1 MKKLWVFVSIAI
13 VAIALGGCQKEAE
26 MTDGQE
32 VITEEAAEVVEDI
45 EAEEETEVAAEEAPA
60 QPEEVVVEEVVVQ
73 EEVAVVEEPAQEQE
87 VPVIEE
93 AVVEQIDLEA
103 VVVTVNGQEIIEEE
117 VSVEVTRMAEMQ
129 KKRMPPGMEMPESMQ
144 QQMRT
149 RVVDMKIEQIL
160 MSQEMEKNNIA
171 AVTDEQTI
179 EEIKKI
185 AGQRDQSLE
194 DVEAEIAKM
203 GMTMEDIKGQI
214 RSQIQMK
221 ALMEKL
227 SPDAVVTEADAQK
240 FYDENPQ
247 HFEQKEQVQAS
258 HILCGKRGIKAD
270 EYPAELEKIQAAK
283 ARLDA
288 GEAFDVVAKDVSTC
302 PSSAKGGDLG
312 FFGKGQMDPA
322 FEKAA
327 FELEVGQTTDIVKT
341 SFGYHLIK
349 LTDKKEAEKKSFEEA
364 KDQIT
369 QFLTQQEQRKFWGA
383 YSKTMRDNATIEFS
397 ETEQAARDAAE
408 KAAAEAAAARAA
420 QRGAPR
426 PLQPMPAPQ
435 PVEE

>member
-129 KKRMPPGMEMPESMQ
+129 KKRMPPGMAMPESMQ
-144 QQMRT
+144 QQMRN
-149 RVVDMKIEQIL
+149 RVVDMKVEQVL
-160 MSQEMEKNNIA
+160 LSQELEENDIA
-171 AVTDEQTI
+171 AVTDEQVT

-185 AGQRDQSLE
+185 ASQKGQTME
-194 DVEAEIAKM
+194 EVEAEIAKM
-203 GMTMEDIKGQI
+203 GMTLEDIKGQV
-214 RSQIQMK
+214 RMQMQMT
-221 ALMEKL
+221 ALME
-227 SPDAVVTEADAQK
+227 SVNPESVVTEADAKK

-247 HFEQKEQVQAS
+247 HFAQKEQVQAS
-258 HILCGKRGIKAD
+258 HILCGKRGIKED
-270 EYPAELEKIQAAK
+270 EYPAELEKIEAAQ

-288 GEAFDVVAKDVSTC
+288 GETFEDVAKDVSTC

-327 FELEVGQTTDIVKT
+327 FELEVGQTTGVVKT

-349 LTDKKEAEKKSFEEA
+349 VTDKKDAETKSFEEA
-364 KDQIT
+364 QEQIT
-369 QFLTQQEQRKFWGA
+369 QFLTRQKQQGFWA
-383 YSKTMRDNATIEFS
+383 EYSKTMREDAAIEYS
-397 ETEQAARDAAE
+397 EKEQAARDEME
-408 KAAAEAAAARAA
+408 KAAAARAA
-420 QRGAPR
+420 QQAAPR
-426 PLQPMPAPQ
+426 PIHPAPAPASQ
-435 PVEE
+435 PVE